1 VDQLDLDDELPPRH
15 RMPGS
20 GGLSPRVLLLAAV
33 AAVVVLIAGVWVVLR
48 ATNSHTPTSTAASGR
63 ATGHGSTALAPP
75 ASSAGGSA
83 VPGDCVSATLASM
96 SLEQQVGQLIMI
108 GGPVDNPT
116 TLTSVVKQYHVGSVF
131 LAGRSTRTAAQLRAD
146 IKTVQAAAGTVPL
159 HVSLDQ
165 EGGTVQTLSGPDF
178 PKIPTAVEQGTWPQS
193 ELKSR
198 AADWGTR
205 LHGIG
210 VTMDL
215 APVADVVPAGT
226 ASTNP
231 PIGVLNRQFGSNP
244 TAVSASVSTVVG
256 AIQGAGVL
264 TTLKHFPGLGR
275 VKFNT
280 DTSTKAVDDQ
290 TTATDPALQP
300 FISGMKAGTG
310 VVMISSALYPK
321 LDPSS
326 IAAFSTAIITGLLR
340 QKLGYDGLVVSDD
353 LGNATAASTV
363 AAGDRA
369 VRFIQAGGDAILSV
383 RTSDAK
389 VFSAAL
395 VSQVRSSTTFAA
407 RAKDAARH
415 VLVSKQRAGLLHC

>member
-1 VDQLDLDDELPPRH
+1 VDELDRDDELPPRH
-15 RMPGS
+15 RMAGS
-20 GGLSPRVLLLAAV
+20 GGPSPRVLVAVVAAV
-33 AAVVVLIAGVWVVLR
+33 AVLIAGVWVAIR
-48 ATNSHTPTSTAASGR
+48 ATSSSAPTSKAASARATSTASLPQA
-63 ATGHGSTALAPP
+63 GST
-75 ASSAGGSA
+75 SGSA
-83 VPGDCVSATLASM
+83 AAPGDCVSATLASM
-96 SLEQQVGQLIMI
+96 TLDQQVGQVIMI

-116 TLTSVVKQYHVGSVF
+116 ALTSTVKQYHLGNVF

-146 IKTVQAAAGTVPL
+146 ITTVQAAAGTVPL

-178 PKIPTAVEQGTWPQS
+178 PKIPTAVEQGTWDQAV
-193 ELKSR
+193 LKNR

-226 ASTNP
+226 GSTNP
-231 PIGVLNRQFGSNP
+231 PIGALNREFGSNP
-244 TAVSASVSTVVG
+244 TAVASSVSTVVG

-264 TTLKHFPGLGR
+264 TSLKHFPGLGR

-300 FISGMKAGTG
+300 FISGMKAGSG

-326 IAAFSTAIITGLLR
+326 IAAFSTPIITGLLR
-340 QKLGYDGLVVSDD
+340 QKLGYDGLVISDD
-353 LGNATAASTV
+353 LGNAVAASTV
-363 AAGDRA
+363 AVGDRA
-369 VRFIQAGGDAILSV
+369 VRFIQAGGDVVLSV
-383 RTSDAK
+383 RTADAK
-389 VFSAAL
+389 TFSAAL
-395 VSQVRSSTTFAA
+395 VAEAKSSTAFAA
-407 RAKDAARH
+407 RVKDAVRH
-415 VLVSKQRAGLLHC
+415 VLASKQRAGILHC